1 MPHYDRS
8 TGLLSLLC
16 CLISVIDSKIGVP
29 MRRDVLG
36 LLFLALLVD
45 AHYRLAVYPLHMIE
59 GS

>member
-1 MPHYDRS
+1 
-8 TGLLSLLC
+8 
-16 CLISVIDSKIGVP
+16 

-59 GS
+59 GP